1 MLAQAFVKQ
10 LKTIKTSSPVTAIIQ
25 DKDGV
30 TVKVG
35 SVGYQ
40 ADYLVMAVPLRALA
54 KIQMTPSL
62 TASTWR
68 RSRVPTMAGATS

>member
-10 LKTIKTSSPVTAIIQ
+10 LKTIKTSSPVTAIVQ
-25 DKDGV
+25 DKDSV

-35 SVGYQ
+35 VGYQ

-54 KIQMTPSL
+54 KIQITPGW

-68 RSRVPTMAGATS
+68 RSRAPTMAGATS